1 MQITWPSTKQIFIM
15 CEPYCFLSGCGF
27 KLGYL
32 SFFDVISLELLF
44 SIESQ
49 GGRKIY
55 SAGGRVLAEWNPK
68 P

>member
-1 MQITWPSTKQIFIM
+1 
-15 CEPYCFLSGCGF
+15 LSGCGF

-55 SAGGRVLAEWNPK
+55 SAGGRVLTEWNPK

>member
-1 MQITWPSTKQIFIM
+1 VNHIA
-15 CEPYCFLSGCGF
+15 FLFGCGF

-32 SFFDVISLELLF
+32 GFFDVISLKLSF

-55 SAGGRVLAEWNPK
+55 SAGGRVLTE
-68 P
+68 